1 MATVR
6 NWVIMLR
13 TIGSVGTTCKVYRD
27 MVLLLILLLL
37 LVITLI
43 QNFNNY
49 LSETNHVSTIYN
61 VAVIL

>member
-27 MVLLLILLLL
+27 IVLLLILLL